1 MIICMSDILCITN
14 RKLCKEDF
22 LERIE
27 KISKEKTFGII
38 LREKDLSEYEYAE
51 LAYDV
56 REICQRYGVPCIFHS
71 FVNVAKCLNCMAVHL
86 PLQILRTLS
95 VEDKK
100 YFLMLGTS
108 CHSVEEALEAER
120 LGCTYIIAGHI
131 FETDC
136 KMGLEGR
143 GISFLQEVC
152 QSVEIP
158 VYGIGG
164 INAENIESV
173 REAGAVG
180 ACVMS
185 GIMTCD
191 NPQKY
196 LGKLEKKNEI

>member
-14 RKLCKEDF
+14 RTLCKEDF

-27 KISKEKTFGII
+27 KIAKEKPFGII
-38 LREKDLSEYEYAE
+38 LREKDLSEYEYAK
-51 LAYDV
+51 LACDV
-56 REICQRYGVPCIFHS
+56 REICEKYGVPCIFHS
-71 FVNVAKCLNCMAVHL
+71 FVNVAKGLNCMGIHL
-86 PLQILRTLS
+86 PLHILRTLS
-95 VEDKK
+95 DEDKK
-100 YFLMLGTS
+100 AFFMLGTS
-108 CHSVEEALEAER
+108 CHSIEEALEAER
-120 LGCTYIIAGHI
+120 LGCTYVIAGHI

-136 KMGLEGR
+136 KKGLEGR

-164 INAENIESV
+164 INIENIESV
-173 REAGAVG
+173 RKAGTVG
-180 ACVMS
+180 VCVMS

-191 NPQKY
+191 NPHKY